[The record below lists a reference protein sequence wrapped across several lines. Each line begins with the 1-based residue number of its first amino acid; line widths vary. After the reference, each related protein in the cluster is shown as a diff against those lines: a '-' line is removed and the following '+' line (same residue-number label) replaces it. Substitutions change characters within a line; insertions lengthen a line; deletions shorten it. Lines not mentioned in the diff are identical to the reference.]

1 MRFLHACAMAL
12 FACALAV
19 ASSARADDGLR
30 IAVTIDDL
38 PWVNLNPLPGEA
50 AAPVPAHIVAA
61 QAKLLAALKASDV
74 PVVGFVNCGKL
85 YAGTTVLPERMALLE
100 NWRDA
105 GIELGNHTGFHSDLH
120 KVGLAAFEADVGNCD
135 ADLRRWFPDTPP
147 RWFRHP
153 YLHTGMN
160 AADKAAS
167 EAFLGG
173 LGERIAPVTVA
184 ADDWTWAL
192 AYRKALADGDVATQ
206 AKLREAYVGFT
217 LMTLRHFE
225 IRAKRLLGRPLVELR
240 RRLAIVGGA
249 EERTLRVAR
258 RGDAGRGL
266 HASRHLFP
274 RQRRELAVPLGRGRA
289 PAVDLRFGRTDHSG
303 LGAGAGR
310 GRAALINPRRAAI
323 PVRRNSSALP
333 GTAP

>member
-12 FACALAV
+12 FACALAI
-19 ASSARADDGLR
+19 APLARADDGLR

-50 AAPVPAHIVAA
+50 AAPVPAHVAAA
-61 QAKLLAALKASDV
+61 QAELLAALKASDV

-85 YAGTTVLPERMALLE
+85 YAGTTELPERMSLLE
-100 NWRDA
+100 RWRDA

-120 KVGLAAFEADVGNCD
+120 KVGLAAFETDTGNCD

-153 YLHTGMN
+153 FLHTGMN
-160 AADKAAS
+160 AADKAAD
-167 EAFLGG
+167 ETYIAG

-192 AYRKALADGDVATQ
+192 AYRKALADGDAATQ

-225 IRAKRLLGRPLVELR
+225 IRAKRLLGRPLPQIL
-240 RRLAIVGGA
+240 LI
-249 EERTLRVAR
+249 
-258 RGDAGRGL
+258 
-266 HASRHLFP
+266 HAS
-274 RQRRELAVPLGRGRA
+274 ELNADAWPQLA
-289 PAVDLRFGRTDHSG
+289 
-303 LGAGAGR
+303 
-310 GRAALINPRRAAI
+310 AALARKGERFVSLDDAMQDEAYKRPDTYFHDNGASWLYRWAEAERQPWTFAAGEPTI
-323 PVRRNSSALP
+323 PDWVQALVAA
-333 GTAP
+333 APP